1 MDCPDRERAQWWG
14 DVTNEMMMFMYCL
27 DEKAYNLYEKGLY
40 TKFGVAM
47 SNKSSVLNTVVP
59 TYNCVF
65 ELPMQEKA
73 GICGMWEYYLY
84 TGNKQALTDA
94 YKFVKDY
101 LYRWWPMDNGL
112 MDRRTGTWDWPD
124 WGSNP
129 DVTPLD
135 NAWYCSALNT
145 AIKMAKEVGKEE
157 DIPDYE
163 KRRESIEK
171 AFEKFWTSKGYKSA
185 EQDEVDDRCNAI
197 AVLNGIAGEAK
208 YKTIL
213 NLLKKTMN
221 SSPYMEKY
229 VLDAMCKI
237 GTMEDVQKRIKTRYH
252 EMVEGELAYSTL
264 WEFWD
269 RTKGTKNHAWSGG
282 PLITMS
288 KFMGGVAPTTPG
300 YETYKVEPNMGT
312 LKHIDMLVPSI
323 KGNIKVELNRDR
335 SNKWFEL
342 RLTAPADAVA
352 TVFVPCTKFADNA
365 DIELNTIKVVENGK
379 YVGGV
384 DGVKFVGV
392 ENGKYVFEVAEGQW
406 DFYAKAR
413 K

>member
-1 MDCPDRERAQWWG
+1 
-14 DVTNEMMMFMYCL
+14 MY
-27 DEKAYNLYEKGLY
+27 Y
-40 TKFGVAM
+40 FGMA
-47 SNKSSVLNTVVP
+47 
-59 TYNCVF
+59 F
-65 ELPMQEKA
+65 QEKISK
-73 GICGMWEYYLY
+73 ICI
-84 TGNKQALTDA
+84 
-94 YKFVKDY
+94 V
-101 LYRWWPMDNGL
+101 
-112 MDRRTGTWDWPD
+112 
-124 WGSNP
+124 
-129 DVTPLD
+129 
-135 NAWYCSALNT
+135 
-145 AIKMAKEVGKEE
+145 
-157 DIPDYE
+157 
-163 KRRESIEK
+163 K

-185 EQDEVDDRCNAI
+185 EQDEADDRCNAI

-288 KFMGGVAPTTPG
+288 KFMGGVAPTAPG

-342 RLTAPADAVA
+342 RLTAPANAAA
-352 TVFVPCTKFADNA
+352 TVYVPCIKFADNA
-365 DIELNTIKVVENGK
+365 VIELNTVKVVENGK
-379 YVGGV
+379 YIGGV
-384 DGVKFVGV
+384 DGVKFVTV
-392 ENGKYVFEVAEGQW
+392 ENGRYVFEVSEGQW
-406 DFYAKAR
+406 DFYAKAG